1 MQSSTPVLRDYQAP
15 MVDRVRAEFR
25 AGRRRV
31 LMVLPTGGGKT
42 ICFCYIAANAAA
54 RGNRVWILA
63 HRVELVDQISESLRM
78 FNVTHGFIAADYPPR
93 RTSAVHIASVQTL
106 IRRIDREPAPDLII
120 VDEAHHATAN
130 NTLGRILAARPRAR
144 VLGVTATPWRLS
156 GEGLGEVFESMV
168 VGPSVGE
175 LIEAGALC
183 APEVYAPPAV
193 DTSALHSRAGDF
205 IASEVSSLMDSPKI
219 TGDAVD
225 HYRRLA
231 RGLPFIAFTAS
242 VEHARHVGDDFTK
255 AGFPCLHVDGG
266 MDRMQRRRIV
276 NDYKEGRLLGLASCE
291 LVSEGF
297 DVPGIHCGISLRP
310 TQSLTLWLQQV
321 GRCLRTAPGKE
332 RAIILDHAGNTL
344 RHGLP
349 TELREWTLEGRE
361 QAAGKRAASDSIS
374 VRVCPSCFAAGKAGR
389 PTCPS
394 CGAPYP
400 VAARKVEE
408 VDGTLEKVEAT
419 HVRKPASPLMREQG
433 RTRDLQSLTELGRMR
448 GYKDPAA
455 WAAHI
460 INAREKKRRV
470 GA

>member
-1 MQSSTPVLRDYQAP
+1 
-15 MVDRVRAEFR
+15 
-25 AGRRRV
+25 
-31 LMVLPTGGGKT
+31 
-42 ICFCYIAANAAA
+42 
-54 RGNRVWILA
+54 
-63 HRVELVDQISESLRM
+63 
-78 FNVTHGFIAADYPPR
+78 
-93 RTSAVHIASVQTL
+93 
-106 IRRIDREPAPDLII
+106 
-120 VDEAHHATAN
+120 
-130 NTLGRILAARPRAR
+130 
-144 VLGVTATPWRLS
+144 
-156 GEGLGEVFESMV
+156 MV
-168 VGPSVGE
+168 VGPTVAE
-175 LIEAGALC
+175 LIEVGALV
-183 APEVYAPPAV
+183 APEVYAPPTV
-193 DTSALHSRAGDF
+193 DTSSLHTRAGDF
-205 IASEVSSLMDSPKI
+205 IAAEVSGLMDSPKI
-219 TGDAVD
+219 TGDAVE
-225 HYRRLA
+225 HYARLA
-231 RGLPFIAFTAS
+231 RGLPFICFTAS
-242 VEHARHVGDDFTK
+242 VEHARHVADDFTK

-374 VRVCPSCFAAGKAGR
+374 VRVCPSCFAAGRAGR
-389 PTCPS
+389 PNCPS

-400 VAARKVEE
+400 VAARKVEAVE
-408 VDGTLEKVEAT
+408 GTLEKVEAT
-419 HVRKPASPLMREQG
+419 HVRRQATPMMREQG
-433 RTRDLQSLTELGRMR
+433 RARDMQALVELGKMR
-448 GYKDPAA
+448 RYRDPVA
-455 WAAHI
+455 WATAI